1 MIKFGYFTDLHARND
16 TPEKRTDDFRTSILA
31 KLHEIGEIFKREEV
45 DLILFGGDLG
55 HTPDPTYSLTNAVLK
70 ELKSWNKQI
79 VGVVGSHDYFG
90 YQKRTIDRT
99 MMGNMIAAGVIT
111 LVDDSY
117 SYLYK
122 HGSSSLNSPAPT
134 IVITG
139 TQHQYDSTDHIERL
153 NHKQEYSN
161 ALLQIQ
167 LVHCDLYY
175 KPVAWSHILI
185 QDVKTESDLVLSG
198 HIHSGWDEPI
208 KIGETTFFNPGSIAR
223 LEKSKTKRIPRVSII
238 EIEDYKKYSIKDI
251 QLTTAL
257 EHPFRDDVEE
267 FESEENT
274 SQDISKLLDFIET
287 TDIEI
292 TDVKQ
297 LLIEFAKRENYSKE
311 VLEVVF
317 ELLEKAK
324 N

>member
-1 MIKFGYFTDLHARND
+1 MKIGFFTDLHARND
-16 TPEKRTDDFRTSILA
+16 TPEKRTDDFRVSILT

-55 HTPDPTYSLTNAVLK
+55 HTPDPTYSLTNAVLT

-99 MMGNMIAAGVIT
+99 MVGNMIAAGVIT
-111 LVDDSY
+111 LVDAEKA
-117 SYLYK
+117 YLYR
-122 HGSSSLNSPAPT
+122 HGDSTLQSPAPT
-134 IVITG
+134 ITITG

-153 NHKQEYSN
+153 DHKRVYDN

-175 KPVAWSHILI
+175 KPVPWPHILI
-185 QDVKTESDLVLSG
+185 QDVKTQSDLVLSG
-198 HIHSGWDEPI
+198 HIHSGWLTPI
-208 KIGETTFFNPGSIAR
+208 TIGNTTFYNPGSIAR
-223 LEKSKTKRIPRVSII
+223 LEKSKRKRIPRVCII
-238 EIEDYKKYSIKDI
+238 EIAGKKDYSIRDFI
-251 QLTTAL
+251 LTTAL
-257 EHPFRDDVEE
+257 KHPFRDDVEE

-297 LLIEFAKRENYSKE
+297 LLKEFAKKEDYSE
-311 VLEVVF
+311 QVLEVVF